1 MRRSTSGRSV
11 KRRTYIQIRENSVG
25 GGNGT
30 TSGFSDDDKRK
41 LRLQIAKLNKRYYLH
56 QTQQSVS
63 CCELSQAEF
72 NSVSTFSV
80 SVSVNKLKSRCS
92 PKQMRQYYWAA
103 AVAMGRTGTVLDIFI
118 MGNQT

>member
-63 CCELSQAEF
+63 CCELPSSVQFCPRFLSQCE
-72 NSVSTFSV
+72 
-80 SVSVNKLKSRCS
+80 C
-92 PKQMRQYYWAA
+92 
-103 AVAMGRTGTVLDIFI
+103 
-118 MGNQT
+118 

>member
-25 GGNGT
+25 CGNG

-63 CCELSQAEF
+63 CCELFS
-72 NSVSTFSV
+72 SVQILSTFSV

-92 PKQMRQYYWAA
+92 PRQIRQYYWAA
-103 AVAMGRTGTVLDIFI
+103 AAAMGRTGTVLDILLW
-118 MGNQT
+118 GNQN